1 MLKLKQAFVITSI
14 ATMFTYPSL
23 SYAEGIGVTGRLSTL
38 GLGVEVTKS
47 MTASLNARV
56 GFNTWSYDKN
66 FSDNDGIEY
75 DFNLE
80 LRSMSALLDWHPFNG
95 GFRLSGGL
103 FYNKNNINATARP
116 QSSYTIGNNTY
127 TAAQIGS
134 VSANIDFKTMV
145 PYLGIGWGNAVGKDK
160 RLGFVFDLGIVY
172 QGSPDVSMQA
182 TGLVA
187 SDPTFQADL
196 AQEEQQ
202 LQNDVYDFKY
212 YPVISLGMSYQF

>member
-1 MLKLKQAFVITSI
+1 MVKQILVITGI
-14 ATMFTYPSL
+14 AAMFTYPSL
-23 SYAEGIGVTGRLSTL
+23 SYAEGIGVTGRISTL

-47 MTASLNARV
+47 MTTALNARV
-56 GFNTWSYDKN
+56 GFNTWSYNEN

-75 DFNLE
+75 EFNLE

-103 FYNKNNINATARP
+103 FYNKNNITATAKP
-116 QSSYTIGNNTY
+116 KSSYSIGNSTY

-134 VSANIDFKTMV
+134 VTANIDFKTMV

-160 RLGFVFDLGIVY
+160 RLGIVFDLGIVY

-196 AQEEQQ
+196 AREEQE
-202 LQNDVYDFKY
+202 LQNDVDEFKY
-212 YPVISLGMSYQF
+212 YPVVSLGISYKF